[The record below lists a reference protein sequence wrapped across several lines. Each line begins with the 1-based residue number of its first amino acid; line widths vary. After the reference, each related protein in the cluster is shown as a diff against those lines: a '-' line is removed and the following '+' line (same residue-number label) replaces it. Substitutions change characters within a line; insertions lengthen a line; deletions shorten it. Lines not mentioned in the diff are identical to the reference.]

1 MFGMLRTNSIA
12 MRRQGGPAA
21 IAGDPRAA
29 RAHDIF
35 L

>member
-12 MRRQGGPAA
+12 MRRQGGPTAA
-21 IAGDPRAA
+21 TGDPRDVAA
-29 RAHDIF
+29 NDMF